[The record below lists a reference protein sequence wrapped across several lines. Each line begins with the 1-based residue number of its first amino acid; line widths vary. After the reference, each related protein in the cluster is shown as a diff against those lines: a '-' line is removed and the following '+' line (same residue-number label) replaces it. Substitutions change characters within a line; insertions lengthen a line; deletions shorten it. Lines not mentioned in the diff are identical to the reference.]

1 MSKAI
6 AIRTA
11 AATVRAVIA
20 RLAPKASLTGSRRRR
35 PGGRPALR
43 ANARRA
49 ATAAASRASCLCRPG
64 RRRMGGGAQDPDSPA
79 GVLDHREHVQPHP
92 GQGDR
97 LEEVTGQQ
105 GPGPG
110 AQEIGPRG
118 GTAPGRRAV
127 PASCGISQ
135 TVEAATITPGTS
147 SSPCTRRYPD
157 PGFSRTRGNT
167 RTRTERTVRG
177 RPGCRGRDRRACR
190 RAATWRCQRSTVSG
204 RTTKCSRLSTS
215 LGSWCSSAAS
225 NARSPG
231 VNRTLSGPSCR
242 CRTEKLVAQREDL
255 RVFVPAAH
263 RQQPRR
269 EHVRHTKIGQPQQHG
284 RSPCHNNPPSHERPT
299 GRHRAQHRPH
309 PCIGS
314 ASIDEVSGR
323 SKAGVGQQPPLPSP
337 SPAISLTI
345 P

>member
-1 MSKAI
+1 MAPRI
-6 AIRTA
+6 LIL
-11 AATVRAVIA
+11 
-20 RLAPKASLTGSRRRR
+20 RLACSITASTCSRAPDRV
-35 PGGRPALR
+35 
-43 ANARRA
+43 
-49 ATAAASRASCLCRPG
+49 TVSKKSQASRAPARERRKPAHVAELRPG
-64 RRRMGGGAQDPDSPA
+64 A
-79 GVLDHREHVQPHP
+79 GP
-92 GQGDR
+92 
-97 LEEVTGQQ
+97 
-105 GPGPG
+105 
-110 AQEIGPRG
+110 
-118 GTAPGRRAV
+118 V
-127 PASCGISQ
+127 PASCRISQ
-135 TVEAATITPGTS
+135 TVEAATFTPGTS
-147 SSPCTRRYPD
+147 SSPRTRRYPD
-157 PGFSRTRGNT
+157 PGFSRTSRNT
-167 RTRTERTVRG
+167 RTRIERTVRG

-215 LGSWCSSAAS
+215 IGSRCSSAAS

-314 ASIDEVSGR
+314 TSMDEVSGM
-323 SKAGVGQQPPLPSP
+323 SKAGVGQQPPVPSP
-337 SPAISLTI
+337 SPATTPTI
-345 P
+345 YPRGYNMRNGGVVPRVRRRTGGWRG

>member
-1 MSKAI
+1 M
-6 AIRTA
+6 A

-49 ATAAASRASCLCRPG
+49 ATTAASRASCLCRPG
-64 RRRMGGGAQDPDSPA
+64 RRRIGGGAQDPDSPA
-79 GVLDHREHVQPHP
+79 GVLDHREHVQPRP

-118 GTAPGRRAV
+118 GT
-127 PASCGISQ
+127 
-135 TVEAATITPGTS
+135 TPGHRAGPGLVQDLPDGGS
-147 SSPCTRRYPD
+147 GDHYPGHQQLAMHPAIPD

-167 RTRTERTVRG
+167 RTRIERTVRG
-177 RPGCRGRDRRACR
+177 RPGCQGRDRRACR

-215 LGSWCSSAAS
+215 LGSRCSSAAS

-263 RQQPRR
+263 RQQPQRR

-284 RSPCHNNPPSHERPT
+284 QAARSITMPQQSPVAQAPHQPPSRTTSASPMRRLH
-299 GRHRAQHRPH
+299 QHR
-309 PCIGS
+309 
-314 ASIDEVSGR
+314 
-323 SKAGVGQQPPLPSP
+323 
-337 SPAISLTI
+337 
-345 P
+345 

>member
-20 RLAPKASLTGSRRRR
+20 RLAPRASLTGSRRRR

-49 ATAAASRASCLCRPG
+49 ATAAASRASCLWRPG
-64 RRRMGGGAQDPDSPA
+64 RRRVDGGAQDPDSPA
-79 GVLDHREHVQPHP
+79 GVLDHREHVQPGP

-97 LEEVTGQQ
+97 LEDVTGQQ

-110 AQEIGPRG
+110 AQETGPAWRNCAR
-118 GTAPGRRAV
+118 APGRSRPRAGSPRRWKRRPSPRAPAARRV
-127 PASCGISQ
+127 PGDTPTRDSRGP
-135 TVEAATITPGTS
+135 AATPGRES
-147 SSPCTRRYPD
+147 SARYAAG
-157 PGFSRTRGNT
+157 PGAGAGTA
-167 RTRTERTVRG
+167 G
-177 RPGCRGRDRRACR
+177 RAGVQLR
-190 RAATWRCQRSTVSG
+190 WRCQRSTVSG

-215 LGSWCSSAAS
+215 LGSRCSSAAS

-231 VNRTLSGPSCR
+231 VNRTLPGPSCR
-242 CRTEKLVAQREDL
+242 RRTEKLMAQRENL

-263 RQQPRR
+263 RQQPQQR
-269 EHVRHTKIGQPQQHG
+269 EHVRHTEVGQPQQHG

-314 ASIDEVSGR
+314 TSMDEVFGM
-323 SKAGVGQQPPLPSP
+323 SKAGVGSAAA
-337 SPAISLTI
+337 SAVSFSGDNA
-345 P
+345 